1 MLMSKIR
8 NSTIFVAVVFGLG
21 MVGWF
26 LMDFEVDAMGAAG
39 APGDLGRVNG
49 ERVDYNHYMSVYQ
62 ELTEQ
67 ARQQAGARLSAEQ
80 MQQVEDMAWE
90 RVVNEMLLAQE
101 IRRHGLQATDSEV
114 RQAAM
119 MYPHPELAQNEL
131 FRTDGEFDIQK
142 YQQFLSGP
150 TASGQ
155 LLLELERYYR
165 EMIPRN
171 KLMRRIASGVY
182 PTDAELWREWRDR
195 NETATV
201 DYVMLDVSRLA
212 PQEVE
217 VTSGEIRRY
226 YRERREDFQ
235 RPEQARVDIAFFP
248 KRVTAADSTAALEHA
263 RSVRERI
270 VTGEEEFA
278 EVARM
283 ESVDPGSRQ
292 RGGELGAFPRGAM
305 VGPFDEA
312 AFSLPIGEVSEPV
325 LTQFGYHIIEVTERD
340 EELAHARHILIP
352 IEPTERSLDQMYA
365 RADSLEMLALQRES
379 LADAAAAVRGDHRED
394 VTISSVTPH
403 VPGIGSTFEGLQWA
417 RDVTEDDTGEEI
429 SPLFE
434 TEEAFYV
441 VRLHSYTPSGRL
453 TLEQATPQIRQILQL
468 EKQREAVREIG
479 REMVTAIRGGAT
491 LEDVAA
497 ERDLQVR
504 TAEGVTRIGP
514 GRVFGQANA
523 VVGAAFG
530 TPIGQVSNVVESE
543 AGIFLLRP
551 TERTEADR
559 EAWTAQLDQ
568 QRMMRSQQRQQE
580 AISRWLDNLVD
591 EADIVDNRAEVL
603 QRQV

>member
-8 NSTIFVAVVFGLG
+8 NSTIFVAIVFGLG

-26 LMDFEVDAMGAAG
+26 LMDFEVDAMGADG
-39 APGDLGRVNG
+39 APGELGRVNG
-49 ERVDYNHYMSVYQ
+49 QRVDYNHYMSVYQ

-67 ARQQAGARLSAEQ
+67 ARQQVGARLSAEQ
-80 MQQVEDMAWE
+80 MQEVEDMAWE

-114 RQAAM
+114 RQAAL

-131 FRTDGEFDIQK
+131 FRTDGQFDIQK

-155 LLLELERYYR
+155 LLLALERYYR

-171 KLMRRIASGVY
+171 KLMRRVASGIF
-182 PTDAELWREWRDR
+182 PSDAELWREWRDR
-195 NETATV
+195 NETATA
-201 DYVMLDVSRLA
+201 DYLLLDLNRLA

-217 VTSGEIRRY
+217 VSSGEIRRY

-235 RPEQARVDIAFFP
+235 RPEQARIDVAFFP
-248 KRVTAADSTAALEHA
+248 KQVTAADSAAALAHA

-270 VTGEEEFA
+270 VTGEEDFA
-278 EVARM
+278 EVART

-292 RGGELGAFPRGAM
+292 RGGDLGAFPRGAM

-340 EELAHARHILIP
+340 EELAYARHILIS
-352 IEPTERSLDQMYA
+352 IEATERSLDQTYA

-379 LADAAAAVRGDHRED
+379 LAEAAAAVRAEHRED

-417 RDVTEDDTGEEI
+417 RDVIEDDTGEEI
-429 SPLFE
+429 SPVFE

-441 VRLHSYTPSGRL
+441 VRLRSYTPAGRL

-468 EKQREAVREIG
+468 ERRREHVRGVG
-479 REMVTAIRGGAT
+479 REMVAAIRGGAS
-491 LEDVAA
+491 LEEVAA
-497 ERDLQVR
+497 QHDLQVR
-504 TAEGVTRIGP
+504 TAEGVTRLGQ

-530 TPIGQVSNVVESE
+530 TPIGEVSDLVESQ
-543 AGIFLLRP
+543 AGMFLIRP

-559 EAWTAQLDQ
+559 EAWAAQLEQ
-568 QRMMRSQQRQQE
+568 QRLMRTQQLQQE
-580 AISRWLDNLVD
+580 AITRWLDNLVA
-591 EADIVDNRAEVL
+591 EANIVDNRAQVL